1 MNFNTLIIEGNDPSQ
16 LLPAHLQV
24 LGQKEAA
31 LTASGTPMFGEHT
44 SPQNLQARH
53 LDVQEIH
60 GWVMH
65 TSIYVRVALSH
76 FRCVRL
82 FAIPW
87 TVACQSPL
95 SMGFPRH
102 DTGVGCHAVLQG
114 ILPIQESNP
123 GLLCLRH
130 WQASSLSLVPR
141 GKLILPNR
149 ICQHRDF
156 PGSPVVKT

>member
-95 SMGFPRH
+95 SMGFSRQEYWHLLPCPLPR
-102 DTGVGCHAVLQG
+102 DLCDPGIKVASLRSPALAGG
-114 ILPIQESNP
+114 ILY
-123 GLLCLRH
+123 H
-130 WQASSLSLVPR
+130 
-141 GKLILPNR
+141 
-149 ICQHRDF
+149 
-156 PGSPVVKT
+156 

>member
-31 LTASGTPMFGEHT
+31 LTASGTPMFGERT

-65 TSIYVRVALSH
+65 ISIYVRVVLSH
-76 FRCVRL
+76 FSCVRL
-82 FAIPW
+82 FVTPW

-95 SMGFPRH
+95 SMGFSRQEYWSLLPCPLPC
-102 DTGVGCHAVLQG
+102 DLCDPG
-114 ILPIQESNP
+114 IKLTS
-123 GLLCLRH
+123 LRFP
-130 WQASSLSLVPR
+130 ALAGR
-141 GKLILPNR
+141 ILY
-149 ICQHRDF
+149 H
-156 PGSPVVKT
+156 